1 MQKNLCQRENKDETK
16 PTRVLRKSYPHCYR
30 RQTMIKGYIIPEG
43 FMGLVK
49 GKYQLFASENDYLEY
64 VLVNEEV
71 QHMLD
76 YRDFYYIADGKLYVK
91 DGMARL
97 SESLAKDDQVTIEMV
112 QSDCEMQSL
121 FYCKKLSQKKGKG
134 KNYV

>member
-1 MQKNLCQRENKDETK
+1 
-16 PTRVLRKSYPHCYR
+16 
-30 RQTMIKGYIIPEG
+30 MIKGYIVPDG
-43 FMGLVK
+43 YMGLVK
-49 GKYQLFASENDYLEY
+49 GKYQLFTSENDYLEY

-76 YRDFYYIADGKLYVK
+76 YRDFFYIADGKLYVK